1 MFGKG
6 VFGSWPFWIHS
17 LGIYTFCIKAPF
29 SSQQCCKYYLV
40 CLPCGTSGP
49 LSFSSICFQ
58 PQRWCEKG
66 HNSQHWSITH
76 NPTNKRL
83 SMCGTLDWSVRLPE
97 EIIVQEKN
105 ILKLCEIP
113 LIQKFKGKNLTW
125 VLLTG
130 NPKFLP
136 TFPVSMSSHIL
147 KSKIFSPDY
156 LGVNFDLFVQL
167 PTQKCWSCFIIH
179 ASLFLRFSKGL
190 KFYYSN
196 IS

>member
-1 MFGKG
+1 MPFSSLWESPSSDMFGGKECLAPG
-6 VFGSWPFWIHS
+6 HFEFTHLAYI
-17 LGIYTFCIKAPF
+17 LFCIKGSSF

-40 CLPCGTSGP
+40 CLPPVGLQVHCLFQYLLPASAGGDVRKATI
-49 LSFSSICFQ
+49 LS
-58 PQRWCEKG
+58 
-66 HNSQHWSITH
+66 TDLLLH

-136 TFPVSMSSHIL
+136 TFPVSRYVLSHIL

-156 LGVNFDLFVQL
+156 LG
-167 PTQKCWSCFIIH
+167 
-179 ASLFLRFSKGL
+179 
-190 KFYYSN
+190 
-196 IS
+196 